1 MSKPEAAISGP
12 PMLEKIEAARN
23 GDEQALED
31 VIRHYQD
38 RIAGYVVALVGKT
51 SADLDDLCQIVFL
64 RMALSLPKLRSVEA
78 FEPWLFRIA
87 RNVCRDHLRRLSLR
101 NLFVPLSSV
110 HDAILGGQSP
120 EELRAT
126 VSALQSALRK
136 LSGAQRE
143 VIDLL
148 CRREYSYEELA
159 RLTKTSVRAVA
170 GRLCRA
176 RASLRKLLR
185 YNATSQ

>member
-38 RIAGYVVALVGKT
+38 RIAGYVIALVGKT

-78 FEPWLFRIA
+78 FEPWLFKIA
-87 RNVCRDHLRRLSLR
+87 RNVCTDHLRRLSLR

-110 HDAILGGQSP
+110 HEAISWGRKSGRLTGNRACSP
-120 EELRAT
+120 ECA
-126 VSALQSALRK
+126 
-136 LSGAQRE
+136 
-143 VIDLL
+143 
-148 CRREYSYEELA
+148 
-159 RLTKTSVRAVA
+159 
-170 GRLCRA
+170 
-176 RASLRKLLR
+176 
-185 YNATSQ
+185 

>member
-1 MSKPEAAISGP
+1 
-12 PMLEKIEAARN
+12 
-23 GDEQALED
+23 
-31 VIRHYQD
+31 
-38 RIAGYVVALVGKT
+38 
-51 SADLDDLCQIVFL
+51 
-64 RMALSLPKLRSVEA
+64 MALSLPKLRSVEA

-101 NLFVPLSSV
+101 NLFVPLSV
-110 HDAILGGQSP
+110 HDAILGEQSP
-120 EELRAT
+120 EDLRAT

-143 VIDLL
+143 VIYLL

-159 RLTKTSVRAVA
+159 RLTNTSVRAVA

-176 RASLRKLLR
+176 RARLRKLLR